1 MNSCEK
7 IRMQLGMLLYGELS
21 FDEEE
26 TVDAHLEGCAECRA
40 ALERER
46 ALHAA
51 FDQAEIAAA
60 RVGAMGRAAE
70 PSAADRGGTRSAAS
84 RAAGG
89 TSSWTR

>member
-1 MNSCEK
+1 
-7 IRMQLGMLLYGELS
+7 MLLYGELS

-51 FDQAEIAAA
+51 FDRGRGRAA
-60 RVGAMGRAAE
+60 RVGPMGIAAE
-70 PSAADRGGTRSAAS
+70 PPGADRGGARP
-84 RAAGG
+84 AGH
-89 TSSWTR
+89 S